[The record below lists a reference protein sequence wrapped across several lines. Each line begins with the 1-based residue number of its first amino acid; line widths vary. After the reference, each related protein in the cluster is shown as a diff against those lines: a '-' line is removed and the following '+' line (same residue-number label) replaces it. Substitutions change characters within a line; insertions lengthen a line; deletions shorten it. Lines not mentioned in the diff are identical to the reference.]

1 MSLPGDDFRSN
12 LLSAGLLVETE
23 VEGIYLRSGVFED
36 MVAALERLVSEAG
49 ADERAQ
55 VLHLPA
61 VMGRSVLERSEYV
74 RAFPDLVGSISSFEG
89 GDAMHA
95 ELLRRLEHGDDWA
108 GLLERSEV
116 VLCPAACHQLYPICR
131 GRLPPGG
138 RRFEV
143 FGQCFRHEPSH
154 DPTRMQAF
162 RMHEFVYVGD
172 ADGAA
177 AHRDAWLE
185 RAAHLLAGLGL
196 SVTARIASDSF
207 FGRFGK
213 LLSAY
218 QRSQALKHEISTS
231 LGAHG
236 GTVAL
241 ASSNYHLD
249 HFGRGFGIETA
260 DGAVAHSACVGFG
273 AERIAL
279 ALLASHGLDASAW
292 PPALRSRLWPER

>member
-1 MSLPGDDFRSN
+1 MSLPEDDFRSQ
-12 LLSAGLLVETE
+12 LMSAGLFIATE

-36 MVAALERLVSEAG
+36 MVTALERLVSKAG
-49 ADERAQ
+49 AEENAQ

-74 RAFPDLVGSISSFEG
+74 RAFPDLVGSINSFEG
-89 GDAMHA
+89 GDAKHV
-95 ELLRRLEHGDDWA
+95 ELLRRLEHGEDWA
-108 GLLERSEV
+108 ALLERSDV
-116 VLCPAACHQLYPICR
+116 VLCPAACHQLYPICH

-143 FGQCFRHEPSH
+143 FGQCFRREPSR
-154 DPTRMQAF
+154 DPTRMQSF

-172 ADGAA
+172 ADGAV

-185 RAAHLLAGLGL
+185 RAAQLLAGLGL
-196 SVTARIASDSF
+196 SITAALASDSF

-236 GTVAL
+236 GPVAL

-260 DGAVAHSACVGFG
+260 DGGVAHSACVGFG

-279 ALLASHGLDASAW
+279 ALLASYGLDPSRW
-292 PPALRSRLWPER
+292 PAALQSRLWPGQ